1 MASHERNN
9 HMKKFNIKTLATLS
23 MFTAV
28 SVILARFLG
37 FYLTESTRVSFEYFV
52 IVLAGMCFGPL
63 AGAVVGGLSDLIGA
77 TLLSA
82 FGFYPPMIVGPIL
95 AGLLGGLLSDY
106 VFKGNPNRWWKFLVI
121 AGVSEIIANLLWGSF
136 ALSLLQG
143 LPFLTV
149 LALRTPIKLVIIFID
164 AQLIFAVYSALRPIL
179 GGRK

>member
-1 MASHERNN
+1 
-9 HMKKFNIKTLATLS
+9 MKKFNIKTLATLS

-82 FGFYPPMIVGPIL
+82 FGFYPPMIVGPGRSFRRTSFRLCVQGQSESLVEISCYSRRFGNHRKSAVGQL
-95 AGLLGGLLSDY
+95 CPVTFAGT
-106 VFKGNPNRWWKFLVI
+106 
-121 AGVSEIIANLLWGSF
+121 
-136 ALSLLQG
+136 SL
-143 LPFLTV
+143 PHC
-149 LALRTPIKLVIIFID
+149 
-164 AQLIFAVYSALRPIL
+164 SRPENAY
-179 GGRK
+179 